1 MERGSIKLEK
11 NKENQLIIEVKLVN
25 CTVWLTKN
33 EIAVFF
39 NVFTSSVDNHLRAIF
54 KSSLLRK
61 ENVARNYQYEKNG
74 SQCETT
80 LYNLEVLIFISYRI
94 VSYEAQVFREW
105 VMKALTK
112 YNQSKPISQTNSLI
126 TYNLSSQF
134 PIVSLN

>member
-1 MERGSIKLEK
+1 MERGSIKFKK
-11 NKENQLIIEVKLVN
+11 NKENQLIIEAKLVD

-61 ENVARNYQYEKNG
+61 ENVTRNYQYEKSNR
-74 SQCETT
+74 QCETT

-94 VSYEAQVFREW
+94 ASYETQVFREW

-112 YNQSKPISQTNSLI
+112 YNQVKPIAQIDILI
-126 TYNLSSQF
+126 TDNLSSQF
-134 PIVSLN
+134 PIASLN

>member
-1 MERGSIKLEK
+1 MERGCIKFK
-11 NKENQLIIEVKLVN
+11 KSKENQLIIEAKLVN

-33 EIAVFF
+33 ESAVFF

-61 ENVARNYQYEKNG
+61 EDVTRNYQYEKSNR
-74 SQCETT
+74 QCETT
-80 LYNLEVLIFISYRI
+80 LYNLEVLIFVSYRI
-94 VSYEAQVFREW
+94 ASYEAQVFREW

-112 YNQSKPISQTNSLI
+112 YNQVKPIAPIDILI
-126 TYNLSSQF
+126 TDNLSSHF

>member
-1 MERGSIKLEK
+1 MERGSIKFK
-11 NKENQLIIEVKLVN
+11 KSKENQLIIEAKLVN

-61 ENVARNYQYEKNG
+61 EDVTRNYQYEKSNR
-74 SQCETT
+74 QCETT

-94 VSYEAQVFREW
+94 ASYEAQVFREW
-105 VMKALTK
+105 VLKALTK
-112 YNQSKPISQTNSLI
+112 YNQVKPIAQIDILI
-126 TYNLSSQF
+126 TDNLSSQF